1 MKVQSYK
8 FVSLILLFV
17 SIFFAASALHA
28 SEITIKAGT
37 AVPVRL
43 EEAVSSENVT
53 AGQTI
58 RFSVTRDVTV
68 GDVVVIKSGS
78 EVNAEIAHAQ
88 KTGTFGKEGKVSLV
102 VRYAVAVDYTI
113 VPLRA
118 NLSREGEEKLAVSFL
133 FCPFI
138 KGTSSMIPA
147 GTEAKAYV
155 EYDTKILVD

>member
-17 SIFFAASALHA
+17 SIFFAANALHA

-43 EEAVSSENVT
+43 DEAVSSETAT

-68 GDVVVIKSGS
+68 GDVVVIKAGS
-78 EVNAEIAHAQ
+78 EVNAEIAQSQ

-102 VRYAVAVDYTI
+102 VRYAIAVDYTI

-118 NLSREGEEKLAVSFL
+118 SLSRVGEEKLAVSFL
-133 FCPFI
+133 FCPLI

>member
-17 SIFFAASALHA
+17 FIFFAASALHA
-28 SEITIKAGT
+28 SEITITAGT

-43 EEAVSSENVT
+43 EEAVSSETAT

-58 RFSVTRDVTV
+58 RFTVTKDVTV
-68 GDVVVIKSGS
+68 DDVVVIKAGS
-78 EVNAEIAHAQ
+78 EVVGEIAHSQ

-102 VRYAVAVDYTI
+102 VRHTTAVDNTM

-118 NLSREGEEKLAVSFL
+118 TLSQEGEEKMAVSFM

-138 KGTSSMIPA
+138 KGTSSIVPV
-147 GTEAKAYV
+147 GTETKAYV
-155 EYDTKILVD
+155 DYNTKIQVN